1 MVIKIVCSWIKAS
14 WKKIGSCL
22 SLALLLG
29 LACFVLF
36 YNLAEDMLEQVL
48 GHFDQNIT
56 ALITLYSSPRATEIM
71 KLLTEMGSATVMI
84 SLALLAAV
92 SLVYFK
98 NRYWD
103 AGMLTMALSGAFF
116 MNYLLKLAFHRP
128 RPGIASLV
136 QASGYSFPSG
146 HAMASLAFYGMLAFL
161 LWSYFRESKTV
172 YLGILFIGVLV
183 LGIGISRIYL
193 GVHYP
198 SDVLAGYAAA
208 GVWLAGCIIARNTLK
223 SNRGIGAS

>member
-1 MVIKIVCSWIKAS
+1 MVIKIVFSWIKTS
-14 WKKIGSCL
+14 GKKLGSYL
-22 SLALLLG
+22 SLGMIMG
-29 LACFVLF
+29 LACFILF
-36 YNLAEDMLEQVL
+36 YNLAEDLLEQVL
-48 GHFDQNIT
+48 GQFDQNIT
-56 ALITLYSSPRATEIM
+56 AFITIYSGPRATELM

-84 SLALLAAV
+84 GLALLIVAG
-92 SLVYFK
+92 LVYYK
-98 NRYWD
+98 NLYWD
-103 AGMLTMALSGAFF
+103 AGMLTIALGGAFF

-128 RPGIASLV
+128 RPDIISLV

-161 LWSYFRESKTV
+161 LWSYFKTSKMV
-172 YLGILFIGVLV
+172 YMGIVVIVLLV

-208 GVWLAGCIIARNTLK
+208 GVWLTGCIMALNTLK
-223 SNRGIGAS
+223 SNRRIDTA